1 VHLVKLNE
9 HLPAGGFLIRIPE
22 MNAQL
27 KKLNYSILLWKSKT
41 DVFFFSTINQ
51 VLGGFNVRYSNFKSD
66 DLAFSFITEV

>member
-1 VHLVKLNE
+1 
-9 HLPAGGFLIRIPE
+9 